1 MIAPVVEW
9 VRRHRRFATFC
20 LVGLSGVAV
29 NMAVFE
35 AVLRLAGARGDSGH
49 GVASLAGTCGWVVS
63 VATNFLLNDRLTFH
77 YRKETY
83 RDTRMHR
90 MGRYYL
96 SAATG
101 LMLQLAVLNAV
112 AWLILA
118 VTVPAELTA
127 MWSHVVAW
135 RLRLGNFCGI
145 GAGTV
150 TNYLLARHWVF
161 R

>member
-1 MIAPVVEW
+1 MIARVLEFI
-9 VRRHRRFATFC
+9 RRHRRFATFC

-35 AVLRLAGARGDSGH
+35 VVLRLASARGDSGH
-49 GVASLAGTCGWVVS
+49 GVASLAAICGGIVS
-63 VATNFLLNDRLTFH
+63 VASNFLLNDRVTFH

-83 RDTRMHR
+83 RDTRLHR

-101 LMLQLAVLNAV
+101 LMLQLVVLNAV
-112 AWLILA
+112 AWLIMA
-118 VTVPAELTA
+118 VTVPSALA
-127 MWSHVVAW
+127 SAWSYAVAW